1 MNLQIRDPEVRKKAE
16 RLAKLQNVTL
26 TKAVGDAL
34 DETLGRIEKK
44 RPLREIAA
52 EIRAELASLSRGP
65 GHIMTK
71 DEIDD
76 MWGQ

>member
-34 DETLGRIEKK
+34 DFRIKHLPK
-44 RPLREIAA
+44 RPLREIAEELHA
-52 EIRAELASLSRGP
+52 EMKALSKGE

-71 DEIDD
+71 DEIDA